1 MLEGVGLA
9 DVTRTGCG
17 RSCID
22 CLEQAFEVRERR
34 EWIFGVLPHARSAVE
49 PAPGGDVGDGVG
61 FADNIG
67 PAFEVFVQDL
77 VVALRLPQIP
87 VHRLVEVPGRR
98 ELEVPYLASV
108 DAGVGTGGECKGNHE
123 GS

>member
-1 MLEGVGLA
+1 MRMSDWSSDVCSSDLGNHLRRRREIRREKRALGFLVIHLLEGVVLA

-22 CLEQAFEVRERR
+22 CLEPAFEVRERR

-61 FADNIG
+61 FADKIG
-67 PAFEVFVQDL
+67 RATC
-77 VVALRLPQIP
+77 
-87 VHRLVEVPGRR
+87 R
-98 ELEVPYLASV
+98 ERVCQYV
-108 DAGVGTGGECKGNHE
+108 
-123 GS
+123 